1 MIPIVTPDEMA
12 AIDAAATEPV
22 EVLIERAGAAIARH
36 AIALLGGGY
45 GRSVAVVEGR
55 GNNGNDGKAAAR
67 RLRARGAR
75 VIEIEASS
83 APAQLPAVD
92 LVIDAAYGTG
102 LKRPY
107 DAPSLCATSRSG
119 DNPPSVTSRSGDN
132 PPSVTPLVLAVD
144 IPSGIDGATGELRGR
159 PMCADLTVTFA
170 ALKPGLLFQPA
181 RSLCGEIAI
190 ADIGLDVSRAR
201 AHLVEAGDVAVAVP
215 PRDPA
220 THKWRRATWVIGGS
234 PGMTGAPQ
242 LAAMGA
248 ARAGAGYVR
257 ISVPGDE
264 QTAGLLPIEAVQVAL
279 GPDLAVDPN
288 EVARVQSMIIGPG
301 LGRET
306 SLTAAVRRAVAT
318 LDVALVVDG
327 DALVAL
333 GEQVSDVVRGRR
345 QPTVLTP
352 HDGEYRA
359 LMGHAPGAD
368 RIEAA
373 RALARRCGA
382 VVLLKGPTT
391 VVADEDGLAL
401 VVLGGDARLATAG
414 TGDVL
419 SGIIGALLAQGV
431 DARTAAGI
439 GAYVHGVAAMTCAPF
454 GMIAGDVA
462 HALPSVMSRLLG
474 ESSGA

>member
-22 EVLIERAGAAIARH
+22 EVLIERAGAAVARH
-36 AIALLGGGY
+36 AITLLGGVY
-45 GRSVAVVEGR
+45 GRSVAVVYGR
-55 GNNGNDGKAAAR
+55 GNNGNDGKVAAR

-75 VIEIEASS
+75 VIEIAAGS
-83 APAQLPAVD
+83 APSRLPEVD

-107 DAPSLCATSRSG
+107 DAPDRTGA
-119 DNPPSVTSRSGDN
+119 
-132 PPSVTPLVLAVD
+132 PLVVAVD
-144 IPSGIDGATGELRGR
+144 VPSGVDGATGEVRGM
-159 PMCADLTVTFA
+159 PMPADLTVTFA

-181 RSLCGEIAI
+181 RGLCGEIVI
-190 ADIGLDVSRAR
+190 ADIGLDATHAR
-201 AHLVEAGDVAVAVP
+201 AHLVEAHDVVAALP
-215 PRDPA
+215 PRDPG
-220 THKWRRATWVIGGS
+220 THKWRRATWVVGGS

-257 ISVPGDE
+257 ISVPGD
-264 QTAGLLPIEAVQVAL
+264 AYAVGLAPIEAVQIPVDFDLDFA
-279 GPDLAVDPN
+279 PD
-288 EVARVQSMIIGPG
+288 EVRRVQSMIIGPG
-301 LGRET
+301 IGRAPSMT
-306 SLTAAVRRAVAT
+306 DAVCRAVAT
-318 LDVALVVDG
+318 LDVALVIDG

-333 GEQVSDVVRGRR
+333 GERVGEIVHGRR
-345 QPTVLTP
+345 RPTVLTP

-359 LMGHAPGAD
+359 LMGDAPGAD

-373 RALARRCGA
+373 RALAHRSGA

-391 VVADEDGLAL
+391 VVADEHGAVLI
-401 VVLGGDARLATAG
+401 VLGGDARLATAG

-431 DARTAAGI
+431 DARNAAGV
-439 GAYVHGVAAMTCAPF
+439 GAYLHGAAAMSCAPF

-462 HALPSVMSRLLG
+462 HALPEVMSRLLG
-474 ESSGA
+474 ESDSK

>member
-1 MIPIVTPDEMA
+1 VIPIVTPDEMA
-12 AIDAAATEPV
+12 AIDAAATESV
-22 EVLIERAGAAIARH
+22 DVLIERAGGAVARH
-36 AIALLGGGY
+36 AISLLGGVY
-45 GRSVAVVEGR
+45 GRSVAVVAGR
-55 GNNGNDGKAAAR
+55 GNNGNDGRVAAR

-75 VIEIEASS
+75 VIEIDASS
-83 APAQLPAVD
+83 APERLPAVD

-102 LKRPY
+102 LKRAY
-107 DAPSLCATSRSG
+107 DAPALAG
-119 DNPPSVTSRSGDN
+119 A
-132 PPSVTPLVLAVD
+132 PLVLAVD
-144 IPSGIDGATGELRGR
+144 VPSGVDGATGELRGT
-159 PMCADLTVTFA
+159 PLAADLTVTFA

-181 RSLCGEIAI
+181 RSLCGEIVI
-190 ADIGLDVSRAR
+190 ADIGLDVSRAQ
-201 AHLVEAGDVAVAVP
+201 AHLVEARDVVAALP
-215 PRDPA
+215 ARDPD

-257 ISVPGDE
+257 VSVPGDE
-264 QTAGLLPIEAVQVAL
+264 PAADLLPIEAVQIPMGL
-279 GPDLAVDPN
+279 DLAIDST

-301 LGRET
+301 LGRSALLAE
-306 SLTAAVRRAVAT
+306 AVRRTVAA

-333 GEQVSDVVRGRR
+333 GEQVGAIVRRR
-345 QPTVLTP
+345 RRPTVLTP

-359 LMGHAPGAD
+359 LTGHAPGRD

-373 RALARRCGA
+373 RALARTTSA

-391 VVADEDGLAL
+391 VVADKDGIAL

-419 SGIIGALLAQGV
+419 SGIVGALLAQGV
-431 DARTAAGI
+431 DALAA
-439 GAYVHGVAAMTCAPF
+439 ASVAAYLHGAAAMLCAPF
-454 GMIAGDVA
+454 GMIASDVA
-462 HALPSVMSRLLG
+462 RALPDVLSRFLREG
-474 ESSGA
+474 SSA

>member
-22 EVLIERAGAAIARH
+22 EVLIERAGAAVARH
-36 AIALLGGGY
+36 AIALLGGAY
-45 GRSVAVVEGR
+45 GRSVAVIVGR
-55 GNNGNDGKAAAR
+55 GNNGNDGRVAAR

-75 VIEIEASS
+75 VIEIAAES
-83 APAQLPAVD
+83 APSRLPEVD

-102 LKRPY
+102 LTRPY
-107 DAPSLCATSRSG
+107 DAPARSG
-119 DNPPSVTSRSGDN
+119 
-132 PPSVTPLVLAVD
+132 TPLVVAVD
-144 IPSGIDGATGELRGR
+144 VPSGVDGATGELRGT
-159 PMCADLTVTFA
+159 PMPADLTVTFA

-181 RSLCGEIAI
+181 RGRCGEIVI
-190 ADIGLDVSRAR
+190 ADVGLDVSRAR
-201 AHLVEAGDVAVAVP
+201 AYLVEAHDVAVALP
-215 PRDPA
+215 PRDPG

-257 ISVPGDE
+257 ISIPGDE
-264 QTAGLLPIEAVQVAL
+264 HAVGLTPIEAVQVPV
-279 GPDLAVDPN
+279 GSDLVVDPV
-288 EVARVQSMIIGPG
+288 EVGRVQSMIIGPG
-301 LGRET
+301 LGRAPG
-306 SLTAAVRRAVAT
+306 LADAVCRIVAS

-333 GEQVSDVVRGRR
+333 GDRVGDIVQSR
-345 QPTVLTP
+345 QRPTVLTP
-352 HDGEYRA
+352 HDGEYLA
-359 LMGHAPGAD
+359 LMGRAPGAD
-368 RIEAA
+368 RIDAA
-373 RALARRCGA
+373 RALARRSGA

-391 VVADEDGLAL
+391 VVADGYGDALIVLA
-401 VVLGGDARLATAG
+401 GDARLATAG

-439 GAYVHGVAAMTCAPF
+439 GAYLHGAAAMTRPPF

-462 HALPSVMSRLLG
+462 RALPKVMSRLLG
-474 ESSGA
+474 EGASA

>member
-1 MIPIVTPDEMA
+1 VIPIVTPDEMA

-22 EVLIERAGAAIARH
+22 DVLIERAGAAVARH
-36 AIALLGGGY
+36 AIALLGGVY
-45 GRSVAVVEGR
+45 GRSVAVVFGR
-55 GNNGNDGKAAAR
+55 GNNGNDGRVAAR

-75 VIEIEASS
+75 VIEIPASPPPS
-83 APAQLPAVD
+83 RLPAVD

-102 LKRPY
+102 LRRPY
-107 DAPSLCATSRSG
+107 DAPERAG
-119 DNPPSVTSRSGDN
+119 N
-132 PPSVTPLVLAVD
+132 PLVLAVD
-144 IPSGIDGATGELRGR
+144 VPSGIDAATGAVQGS
-159 PMCADLTVTFA
+159 PMPADLTVTFA

-181 RSLCGEIAI
+181 RALCGEIVI
-190 ADIGLDVSRAR
+190 VDIGLDVSRAR
-201 AHLVEAGDVAVAVP
+201 AHLVEASDVVFALP
-215 PRDPA
+215 PRDPG

-234 PGMTGAPQ
+234 QGMTGAPQ

-257 ISVPGDE
+257 LSVPGDE
-264 QTAGLLPIEAVQVAL
+264 QARGLAPIEAVHMPL
-279 GPDLAVDPN
+279 GLDLVVDPN

-301 LGRET
+301 LGRSP
-306 SLTAAVRRAVAT
+306 SLADAVCRSVAS

-333 GEQVSDVVRGRR
+333 GERAGDIIRSRH

-368 RIEAA
+368 RVDAA
-373 RALARRCGA
+373 RALAARTGA

-391 VVADEDGLAL
+391 VVADEQDVLL
-401 VVLGGDARLATAG
+401 VLGGDARLATAG

-419 SGIIGALLAQGV
+419 SGIVGALLAQGV
-431 DARTAAGI
+431 GALDAAGI
-439 GAYVHGVAAMTCAPF
+439 GAYVHGVAAMTCPPF
-454 GMIAGDVA
+454 GMIASDVA
-462 HALPSVMSRLLG
+462 HALPEVLSRLLG
-474 ESSGA
+474 GGGSA

>member
-22 EVLIERAGAAIARH
+22 EVLIERAGAAVARQ
-36 AIALLGGGY
+36 AIALLGGVY
-45 GRSVAVVEGR
+45 GRSVAVVEGA
-55 GNNGNDGKAAAR
+55 GNNGNDGRVAAR
-67 RLRARGAR
+67 RLRSRGAR
-75 VIEIEASS
+75 VIEIAATA
-83 APAQLPAVD
+83 APAQLPEVD

-107 DAPSLCATSRSG
+107 DAPARVG
-119 DNPPSVTSRSGDN
+119 A
-132 PPSVTPLVLAVD
+132 PLVLAVD
-144 IPSGIDGATGELRGR
+144 IPSGVDGATGEVRGT
-159 PMCADLTVTFA
+159 PMPADLTVTFA

-181 RSLCGEIAI
+181 RALCGEIVI
-190 ADIGLDVSRAR
+190 ADIGLDVSRAQ
-201 AHLVEAGDVAVAVP
+201 AHLVAVGDVVAALP
-215 PRDPA
+215 PRDPT

-248 ARAGAGYVR
+248 ARAGAGYIR
-257 ISVPGDE
+257 ISVPGD
-264 QTAGLLPIEAVQVAL
+264 AHAVGLTPIEAVQVSVGL
-279 GPDLAVDPN
+279 DLVIDPD
-288 EVARVQSMIIGPG
+288 EVGRVQSMIIGPG
-301 LGRET
+301 LGR
-306 SLTAAVRRAVAT
+306 SPALTEAVCRCVAT

-333 GEQVSDVVRGRR
+333 GARVGEIVRPRAR
-345 QPTVLTP
+345 PTVLTP

-359 LMGHAPGAD
+359 LMGFAPGAD
-368 RIEAA
+368 RIDAA
-373 RALARRCGA
+373 RALARESGA

-391 VVADEDGLAL
+391 VVADEHGAAL

-431 DARTAAGI
+431 DALAAAGV
-439 GAYVHGVAAMTCAPF
+439 GAYLHGAAAMSCPPF

-462 HALPSVMSRLLG
+462 HALPAVLSRLLG
-474 ESSGA
+474 DGASA

>member
-1 MIPIVTPDEMA
+1 VIPIVTPDEMA

-22 EVLIERAGAAIARH
+22 EVLIERAGAAVARH
-36 AIALLGGGY
+36 AITLLGGAY
-45 GRSVAVVEGR
+45 GRTVVVVEGS
-55 GNNGNDGKAAAR
+55 GNNGNDGRIAAR

-75 VIEIEASS
+75 VIEIAATSS
-83 APAQLPAVD
+83 PSQLPEVD

-107 DAPSLCATSRSG
+107 DAPARAGS
-119 DNPPSVTSRSGDN
+119 
-132 PPSVTPLVLAVD
+132 PLVVAVD
-144 IPSGIDGATGELRGR
+144 VPSGVDGSTGEVRGT
-159 PMCADLTVTFA
+159 PMPADLTVTFA

-181 RSLCGEIAI
+181 RALCGEIVI
-190 ADIGLDVSRAR
+190 ADIGLDASRAR
-201 AHLVEAGDVAVAVP
+201 AHLVEAGDVAASLP
-215 PRDPA
+215 PRDPT

-248 ARAGAGYVR
+248 ARTGAGYVR

-264 QTAGLLPIEAVQVAL
+264 HAVGLTPIEAVQLPL
-279 GPDLAVDPN
+279 GLDLAVDPD
-288 EVARVQSMIIGPG
+288 EVGRVQSMIIGPG
-301 LGRET
+301 LGR
-306 SLTAAVRRAVAT
+306 SPALADAVCRCVAT

-333 GEQVSDVVRGRR
+333 GERVGEIVGGRR

-359 LMGHAPGAD
+359 VMGHAPGAD
-368 RIEAA
+368 RIDAA
-373 RALARRCGA
+373 RALARQTGA

-391 VVADEDGLAL
+391 VVADKNGTVL
-401 VVLGGDARLATAG
+401 VVLAGDARLATAG

-419 SGIIGALLAQGV
+419 SGIVGALLAQGV
-431 DARTAAGI
+431 DALAAAGV
-439 GAYVHGVAAMTCAPF
+439 GAYLHGAAAMSCRPF

-462 HALPSVMSRLLG
+462 QALPGVMSRLLG
-474 ESSGA
+474 EGDTA

>member
-22 EVLIERAGAAIARH
+22 EVLIERAGAAVARH
-36 AIALLGGGY
+36 AVALLGGVY
-45 GRSVAVVEGR
+45 GRSVAIIEGR
-55 GNNGNDGKAAAR
+55 GNNGNDGRAAAR
-67 RLRARGAR
+67 RLRARGVR
-75 VIEIEASS
+75 VIEIEASA
-83 APAQLPAVD
+83 APPQLPVVD

-102 LKRPY
+102 LKRAY
-107 DAPSLCATSRSG
+107 DAPALAG
-119 DNPPSVTSRSGDN
+119 D
-132 PPSVTPLVLAVD
+132 PLVLAVD
-144 IPSGIDGATGELRGR
+144 VPSGVDGATGEVRGR
-159 PMCADLTVTFA
+159 PLAADLTVTFA

-181 RSLCGEIAI
+181 RSLCGEIVI
-190 ADIGLDVSRAR
+190 ADIGLDVSRAQ
-201 AHLVEAGDVAVAVP
+201 AHLVEASDVVAALP
-215 PRDPA
+215 PRDPT

-257 ISVPGDE
+257 VSVPGDE
-264 QTAGLLPIEAVQVAL
+264 LTAGLSPIEAVQVAMGPEL
-279 GPDLAVDPN
+279 GIDAD
-288 EVARVQSMIIGPG
+288 EVARVQSIIIGPG
-301 LGRET
+301 LGR
-306 SLTAAVRRAVAT
+306 SPALTEAIRRSVAT

-333 GEQVSDVVRGRR
+333 GEQVGAIVRRR
-345 QPTVLTP
+345 HRPTVLTP

-359 LMGHAPGAD
+359 LMGHAPGVD

-373 RALARRCGA
+373 RALARHTGA

-391 VVADEDGLAL
+391 VVADEGGLAL

-419 SGIIGALLAQGV
+419 SGIVGALLALGV
-431 DARTAAGI
+431 DALTATSSAAYLH
-439 GAYVHGVAAMTCAPF
+439 GAAAMACAPF
-454 GMIAGDVA
+454 GMVASDVA
-462 HALPSVMSRLLG
+462 RALPEVLSRLIG
-474 ESSGA
+474 QGSRA

>member
-1 MIPIVTPDEMA
+1 VIPIVTPDEMA

-22 EVLIERAGAAIARH
+22 AVLIERAGAAVAAQ
-36 AIALLGGGY
+36 AIALLGGIY
-45 GRSVAVVEGR
+45 GRSVAVVEGA
-55 GNNGNDGKAAAR
+55 GNNGNDGRVAAR
-67 RLRARGAR
+67 RLRSRGAR
-75 VIEIEASS
+75 VIEIPATA

-107 DAPSLCATSRSG
+107 DAPARAG
-119 DNPPSVTSRSGDN
+119 A
-132 PPSVTPLVLAVD
+132 PLVLAVD
-144 IPSGIDGATGELRGR
+144 IPSGVDGATGELRGK
-159 PMCADLTVTFA
+159 PMPADLTVTFA
-170 ALKPGLLFQPA
+170 ALKPGLLFQPGRA
-181 RSLCGEIAI
+181 LCGEIVI
-190 ADIGLDVSRAR
+190 AGIGLDASHAK
-201 AHLVEAGDVAVAVP
+201 AHLVGAPDVAAALP
-215 PRDPA
+215 PREPT

-257 ISVPGDE
+257 ISVPGD
-264 QTAGLLPIEAVQVAL
+264 AHAVGLTPIEAVQVSM
-279 GPDLAVDPN
+279 GVDLTVDPA
-288 EVARVQSMIIGPG
+288 EVGRVQSMIIGPG
-301 LGRET
+301 LGRSP
-306 SLTAAVRRAVAT
+306 SLTESVCRCVAT

-333 GEQVSDVVRGRR
+333 GERVGDVVGSRAR
-345 QPTVLTP
+345 PTVLTP
-352 HDGEYRA
+352 HDGEYRS
-359 LMGHAPGAD
+359 LMGVAPGAD

-373 RALARRCGA
+373 RALARKSRA

-391 VVADEDGLAL
+391 VVADEHGAVL

-431 DARTAAGI
+431 DALEAAGI
-439 GAYVHGVAAMTCAPF
+439 GAYLHGAAAMSCPPF

-462 HALPSVMSRLLG
+462 HALPRVLSRLVG
-474 ESSGA
+474 EGATA